1 MPTPKTGAITL
12 DDINVEIKRGTSAT
26 TCSLDDVRTRTGFTG
41 TISFSD
47 LRGGEG
53 ASLTQGR
60 FSFKGINTDGYSALL
75 AIGSVSPAESNN
87 RLQFAANSFMHGV
100 DMSSVAAGNT
110 RISFGATNA
119 AVSGN
124 GDQITAGFKTTSIN
138 YVAIAG
144 ASRSISNAVSNTSQ
158 ATAHVSH
165 TMGSS
170 GSVDFFIRF
179 A

>member
-26 TCSLDDVRTRTGFTG
+26 ACSLNDVRTRTGFTG
-41 TISFSD
+41 AISFSD

-53 ASLTQGR
+53 ASITQGR
-60 FSFKGINTDGYSALL
+60 FSFKGLNSDGYSASL
-75 AIGSVSPAESNN
+75 AIGSISPAESNN
-87 RLQFAANSFMHGV
+87 RLQFAANSFMYAV
-100 DMSSVAAGNT
+100 TMSSVNSGNT
-110 RISFGATNA
+110 LISFGATNA

-144 ASRSISNAVSNTSQ
+144 ASRTVSNTVSNTSQ
-158 ATAHVSH
+158 ALAWVSH

-179 A
+179 T